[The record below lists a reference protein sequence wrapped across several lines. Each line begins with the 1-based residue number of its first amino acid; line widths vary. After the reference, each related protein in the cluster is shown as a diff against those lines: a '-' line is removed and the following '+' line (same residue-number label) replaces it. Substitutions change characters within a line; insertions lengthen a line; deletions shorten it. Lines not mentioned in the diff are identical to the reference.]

1 MPQTP
6 KEIIFWIQQFIRS
19 KIHFKQEHISH
30 YLSILVS
37 IVLFVISLS
46 LFLELTEELKD
57 NDLGFYDYYF
67 SEKIQNYRTPSLTSF
82 NQFIT
87 HLGDRSTYIILSVV
101 FAAFLLIWTG
111 KWKFA
116 LQTTLVLIISS
127 ISNIVLK
134 QLINRERPSMDQLV
148 SVSTLS
154 FPSGHAMSAM
164 AFYGF
169 LIYLGFHLATSLGV
183 KLAIFF
189 TLGALILLI
198 GFSRIYLGVHYPSDV
213 LAGFIGGIIWVS
225 FFVTL
230 FKIRELYKIS
240 HY

>member
-1 MPQTP
+1 M
-6 KEIIFWIQQFIRS
+6 W
-19 KIHFKQEHISH
+19 
-30 YLSILVS
+30 V
-37 IVLFVISLS
+37 
-46 LFLELTEELKD
+46 
-57 NDLGFYDYYF
+57 
-67 SEKIQNYRTPSLTSF
+67 
-82 NQFIT
+82 
-87 HLGDRSTYIILSVV
+87 
-101 FAAFLLIWTG
+101 
-111 KWKFA
+111 
-116 LQTTLVLIISS
+116 
-127 ISNIVLK
+127 
-134 QLINRERPSMDQLV
+134 NRERPSMDQLV

-169 LIYLGFHLATSLGV
+169 LIYLGFHLASTLGV

-230 FKIRELYKIS
+230 FKIRELYEIS